1 MATLVQAYLKTNLNV
16 TVNINKSE
24 WGTFSESAASGNAD
38 MYGMSWTWYP
48 DPYFFLNKLF
58 SSKEIGALGNGQG
71 FSNAEVDQL
80 LDDAL
85 KATDQNERAEMY
97 KKSTEDRDRRTAGYL
112 LSNENVIHGLNPES
126 TGFCTEG
133 RQPDVLCD
141 TVDKCLESTV
151 IS

>member
-1 MATLVQAYLKTNLNV
+1 MYITNETFRQKAATILQSYWQAIGVELKIN
-16 TVNINKSE
+16 TVE
-24 WGTFSESAASGNAD
+24 WGTFSESASSGNAD

-97 KKSTEDRDRRTAGYL
+97 KKALRIVTEQLPGIFYL
-112 LSNENVIHGLNPES
+112 MRMLSMA
-126 TGFCTEG
+126 
-133 RQPDVLCD
+133 
-141 TVDKCLESTV
+141 
-151 IS
+151 